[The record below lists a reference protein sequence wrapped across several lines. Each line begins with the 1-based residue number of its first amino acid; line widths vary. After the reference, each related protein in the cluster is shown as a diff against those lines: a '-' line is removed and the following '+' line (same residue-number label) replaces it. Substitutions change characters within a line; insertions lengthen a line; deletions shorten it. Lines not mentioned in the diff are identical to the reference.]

1 LGRILA
7 IDYGLKRVGLATTDP
22 EQIIAT
28 ALTTIPAREAVEFIR
43 KYCQKEN
50 VTEIVVGLALDL
62 RGNPTDST
70 PLIDAFVLKLKAKIP
85 KVQIFLHDERYT
97 SKMAL
102 DAMIRGGSK
111 KSQRQNK
118 ENIDKI
124 SATIILQSFLESRKY
139 RS

>member
-1 LGRILA
+1 MGRILA